1 MAVLLT
7 AAHSIGCLAMARA
20 LHARGIPVVVV
31 GPPGSLSFSSRAV
44 TKGLVAPSSRSEP
57 GAFARFVVEAAR
69 AHRVKVVIPLDD
81 TSCMALDGS
90 RGALEKTARLA
101 LPNSACLRIAMDK
114 ARLTETAARLGVPT
128 PLTRVVAGL
137 DEARAAAADLG
148 YPVVVKPR
156 SSAPHRGVPPRLRFK
171 VRFAGGWD
179 SLEGILGRYLT
190 HGRSLLLQEYCPG
203 VLTCLEGFC
212 VEGTIVA
219 VTQKHSAKTHPLTG
233 LMDVVRTMAPL
244 DSELV
249 AQARRLLEG
258 MRFEGLFNLQ
268 FRRSPRDG
276 AWRVIDLNPRAG
288 IFVGTVVRAGIDTPY
303 LAYEWYAH
311 RRLPL
316 VGPYRPGARGRGIL
330 LDLKHT
336 ALLLRGVDRGIDP
349 HYPARWRAVADFLLE
364 FFRADHYDKFALAD
378 PLPALAE
385 PWHRGV
391 EGIRRAGYRV
401 LRTLAPRRPIR
412 PDAAARQAW
421 PSS

>member
-7 AAHSIGCLAMARA
+7 AAHSVGCLAAARA
-20 LHARGIPVVVV
+20 LHARGVPVVVV
-31 GPPGSLSFSSRAV
+31 GRPGSLAFCSRAV
-44 TKGLVAPSSRSEP
+44 TRALVAPSSCNEP
-57 GAFARFVVEAAR
+57 EAFARFVAEAAR
-69 AHRVKVVIPLDD
+69 AHRVKVVMPLDD
-81 TSCMALDGS
+81 SSLMALDGV
-90 RGALEKTARLA
+90 RPVLEKTARLA
-101 LPNSACLRIAMDK
+101 LADSACLRVAMDK

-128 PLTRVVAGL
+128 PRSRLVTTL

-156 SSAPHRGVPPRLRFK
+156 ASVPNRGVPVHLRFK

-179 SLEGILGRYLT
+179 GLEGILGRYLT

-203 VLTCLEGFC
+203 ALTCLEGFC

-233 LMDVVRTMAPL
+233 FMDVVRTMVPL
-244 DSELV
+244 DPELV

-276 AWRVIDLNPRAG
+276 APQIIDFNPRAG

-311 RRLPL
+311 RRLAP

-330 LDLKHT
+330 LDLRHT

-349 HYPARWRAVADFLLE
+349 YYPSRARAVADFLLE
-364 FFRADHYDKFALAD
+364 FFRADHYDTFALAD

-385 PWHRGV
+385 PLHRGV
-391 EGIRRAGYRV
+391 QGIRRAGYRV
-401 LRTLAPRRPIR
+401 LHTLARRRPIK
-412 PDAAARQAW
+412 PEEAARQPW